1 MWKSQIFLD
10 RLTYRS
16 LPFTFMILKRSNKN
30 EENAIEITEIIP
42 DEKLKLEEIHFDK
55 NEWTNIL
62 PDNFDINKSLSYKS
76 NGETIYFNVT
86 SFTLDDNENK
96 STARD
101 HRIRKN
107 NTIMWEEFHNKY
119 ADAEE
124 EKKKKSDTPQTSERG
139 RSRPRDRGDP
149 KLLFPDSIQ

>member
-42 DEKLKLEEIHFDK
+42 DEKLKHEEIHFDK

-76 NGETIYFNVT
+76 NGE
-86 SFTLDDNENK
+86 
-96 STARD
+96 
-101 HRIRKN
+101 
-107 NTIMWEEFHNKY
+107 
-119 ADAEE
+119 
-124 EKKKKSDTPQTSERG
+124 EKKKKSDTPQTSERE